1 LKLLVYE
8 HLSGGGY
15 AGQPINLSV
24 LSEGFGMLRTL
35 VADFEAA
42 GHEVTVFLDAR
53 LSKLNPP
60 IAADC
65 TIPVSYAQEAE
76 KFLVSA
82 AEINDAVYVVAPET
96 GQTLQSLVQIV
107 SQTGKLSLNCEASAI
122 RKVSDKTVLWETLE
136 KNGLHAPKTMAFNVN
151 DSLAEVKSA
160 IKSKL
165 SYPVVFKPADGVSC
179 GGLSIV
185 KEDAQVENTI
195 PKIRAES
202 ARKHFIVQ
210 EFIRGEAVSV
220 SLLYAGA
227 EALAI
232 SLNKQNV
239 KLATPEAASSYEGGA
254 VPFDHPLKRKAFATA
269 ERVAGSF
276 AGLRGYV
283 GVDLVLAEDKPF
295 VVDVNPRLTTS
306 YVGLSRVA
314 GFNVAEAMV
323 NAVLKN
329 KLPPRRESK
338 GFVYFSKVESSKPT
352 VSAFQKAARINGV
365 VSPPFPLDD
374 TLKAVSLVAGH
385 GESLENA
392 RLQFEE
398 AKKRLLNIISR
409 GK

>member
-8 HLSGGGY
+8 HVSGGGY

-42 GHEVTVFLDAR
+42 GHELTVFLDAR
-53 LSKLNPP
+53 ISKLNPP

-65 TIPVSYAQEAE
+65 TIPVFYAQEAQ
-76 KFLVSA
+76 KFLVNA
-82 AEINDAVYVVAPET
+82 AEINDAVYIIAPET
-96 GQTLQSLVQIV
+96 GQTLQSLVQLV
-107 SQTGKLSLNCEASAI
+107 GQTGKLSLNCEDSAN
-122 RKVSDKTVLWETLE
+122 RKVADKTVLCETL
-136 KNGLHAPKTMAFNVN
+136 KNNGLPTPEKMIFGV
-151 DSLAEVKSA
+151 DGSLAEVKRA
-160 IKSKL
+160 IRSTL
-165 SYPVVFKPADGVSC
+165 NFPVVFKPADGVSC

-185 KEDAQVENTI
+185 KEDAHVEAAI
-195 PKIRAES
+195 AKVRAES

-210 EFIRGEAVSV
+210 EFIRGKAVSV
-220 SLLYAGA
+220 SLLCTGA

-232 SLNKQNV
+232 SLNKQNI
-239 KLATPEAASSYEGGA
+239 KLATPEAASVYEGGV
-254 VPFDHPLKRKAFATA
+254 VPFDHPLKGEAFTLAEKA
-269 ERVAGSF
+269 AGSF

-329 KLPPRRESK
+329 KLPARRENN
-338 GFVYFSKVESSKPT
+338 GFVCFSKVETPKPT

-365 VSPPFPLDD
+365 ISPPFPLDD
-374 TLKAVSLVAGH
+374 NLKAISLVAGH
-385 GESLENA
+385 GESLEDA
-392 RLQFEE
+392 RLRFEE
-398 AKKRLLNIISR
+398 AKKRLPNIISR